1 MSGTVAL
8 NTVDIH
14 PGDDRDFPVD
24 LTDALPA
31 DRTLE
36 SVVVTPLNGH
46 ITVGECTVFESETEV
61 AGRDVAEGKGFYFRI
76 SNAAIGK
83 RDLRFDAVLDNND
96 RLGGT
101 LPLRC
106 S

>member
-36 SVVVTPLNGH
+36 SVVVTPLNGGVS
-46 ITVGECTVFESETEV
+46 VGACTVFESETPV
-61 AGRDVAEGKGFYFRI
+61 AGRDVAAGKGFYFRI
-76 SNAAIGK
+76 SGATTGK
-83 RDLRFDAVLDNND
+83 RDLRFDSVLDNDD